1 MMKRRGI
8 QILMMLVLI
17 CTLGISACKQDVGT
31 PEDNAVT
38 EPEEEDSEEEAEK
51 EDFVIGFSAID
62 MENPYFITLESAAR
76 EALEAVGCQMIT
88 KDPGTDPD
96 LQASQI
102 QEMIDEGIERG
113 DRRHPSDPG
122 ELGGDHSVSAGFAG
136 SGDQDPQRGR
146 SGERN
151 GLCGRLYRIG

>member
-38 EPEEEDSEEEAEK
+38 EPEEEDSKEEAEK

-76 EALEAVGCQMIT
+76 EALEAVG
-88 KDPGTDPD
+88 
-96 LQASQI
+96 
-102 QEMIDEGIERG
+102 
-113 DRRHPSDPG
+113 
-122 ELGGDHSVSAGFAG
+122 
-136 SGDQDPQRGR
+136 
-146 SGERN
+146 
-151 GLCGRLYRIG
+151 

>member
-102 QEMIDEGIERG
+102 QEMIDEGIDAILLTPVNWEKIT
-113 DRRHPSDPG
+113 PSLQALQ
-122 ELGGDHSVSAGFAG
+122 EVVS
-136 SGDQDPQRGR
+136 R
-146 SGERN
+146 SSTWTPR
-151 GLCGRLYRIG
+151 

>member
-76 EALEAVGCQMIT
+76 EAL
-88 KDPGTDPD
+88 
-96 LQASQI
+96 
-102 QEMIDEGIERG
+102 
-113 DRRHPSDPG
+113 
-122 ELGGDHSVSAGFAG
+122 
-136 SGDQDPQRGR
+136 
-146 SGERN
+146 
-151 GLCGRLYRIG
+151 